1 MPGKKSPSSPRRS
14 ELEEELKKAEYWAKH
29 AEENGQFDTVHH
41 TIARRLRAELAKSEP
56 QEAVDGPQNWS

>member
-1 MPGKKSPSSPRRS
+1 MSGKKSPSSPQRS
-14 ELEEELKKAEYWAKH
+14 ELAAELERAEYWAKH

-56 QEAVDGPQNWS
+56 QEVADGPQNRA